1 MYNEIFDNMGDLL
14 INLYI
19 VDLIIKENTNIDSH
33 WQHYSQMF
41 LIAEANPSKFNIS
54 AKNLKKIKKFVK
66 DMHGNL
72 LNGDL
77 YDIYLNGLR

>member
-1 MYNEIFDNMGDLL
+1 
-14 INLYI
+14 
-19 VDLIIKENTNIDSH
+19 
-33 WQHYSQMF
+33 MF

-54 AKNLKKIKKFVK
+54 SKNLKKIKKFVK

-77 YDIYLNGLR
+77 YDIYLNGLREELRKEGQDEIVFKNKTFRDKYLEYIKWKI